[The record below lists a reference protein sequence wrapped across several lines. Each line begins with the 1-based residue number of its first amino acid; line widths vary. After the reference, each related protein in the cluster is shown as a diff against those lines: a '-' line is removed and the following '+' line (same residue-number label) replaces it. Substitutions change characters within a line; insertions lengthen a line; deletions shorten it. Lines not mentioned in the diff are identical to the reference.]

1 MDIKLPKD
9 TEQKLSRS
17 IQRYL
22 AESFGEDVGE
32 LKAALFL
39 KFCLEEIAPT
49 VYNRAIADA
58 QDYFQERTMDLEN
71 VCFAQEFGYWNKGA
85 GKVAARGVVPRK
97 PEVQR

>member
-9 TEQKLSRS
+9 TEQKLVRS
-17 IQRYL
+17 IQRYI
-22 AESFGEDVGE
+22 AEHFGEDIGE
-32 LKAALFL
+32 LKASLFL

-58 QDYFQERTMDLEN
+58 QGYFQERAMDLEN

-85 GKVAARGVVPRK
+85 GKTTARK
-97 PEVQR
+97 PDPER